1 MSDYL
6 GMKIKKHWQV
16 ARPKMVALLTS
27 LGVLEEVV
35 DWASEK
41 AKEEMG
47 WLMRRG
53 PPWWSAEEVA
63 LAKFLFPSE
72 EEQDT
77 LTQDQMPFLPSE

>member
-1 MSDYL
+1 MGYL
-6 GMKIKKHWQV
+6 GIKAETHWRTN
-16 ARPKMVALLTS
+16 RPKMCQALKAAGLMDKAVAW
-27 LGVLEEVV
+27 VNRRAV
-35 DWASEK
+35 D
-41 AKEEMG
+41 EMV